1 VTEDRPRLRL
11 ALVGCGRQGRAHLR
25 ALASARRVALAA
37 VCDPEPGAAA
47 AAAPADVPA
56 DTELEHTL
64 ARDEVEAVVI
74 AAPTP
79 AHEAIVEAALA
90 AGRHV
95 LCEKP
100 LTFDPAADARL
111 AEKAARGGLVL
122 HVGFLRR
129 HGTPYLEAARLLH
142 AGAIGEPRLLRA
154 AQWDASPPG
163 PAFLDPAVSGGLE
176 VDCGIHEMDLAA
188 WLLGS
193 PVARVAAVDAPSRA
207 EIAEAGDVE
216 ALAALAATAAGHPV
230 TVDLHRSCRFDDLV
244 RSELVGSEGALVVTF
259 WGAGSLELGDA
270 AGLRAVDGVVNGGDV
285 VSAAL
290 ARQRDA
296 FAAAVGGEPV
306 DAAGPA
312 ESAAA
317 LAASLAMR
325 RARLSGGWENVG

>member
-1 VTEDRPRLRL
+1 V

-37 VCDPEPGAAA
+37 VCDPGPGAAA
-47 AAAPADVPA
+47 AAAPSGVPA
-56 DTELEHTL
+56 DDELERTL
-64 ARDEVEAVVI
+64 ARVEVEAVVI

-79 AHEAIVEAALA
+79 AHEAIVAAALA

-100 LTFDPAADARL
+100 LTFDPVADARL
-111 AEKAARGGLVL
+111 AEEAVRRGLVL
-122 HVGFLRR
+122 QVGFLRR
-129 HGTPYLEAARLLH
+129 HGAPYVEAVRLLQ

-193 PVARVAAVDAPSRA
+193 RVARVAAVEAPSRP
-207 EIAEAGDVE
+207 EIAAAGDVE
-216 ALAALAATAAGHPV
+216 ALAALAATDAGHPV

-259 WGAGSLELGDA
+259 WGAGGLELGDA
-270 AGLRAVDGVVNGGDV
+270 AGLRPVDGMDGGGDV
-285 VSAAL
+285 VTVAL
-290 ARQRDA
+290 ARQLDA
-296 FAAAVGGEPV
+296 LAAAVAGEPV
-306 DAAGPA
+306 AAAGAA

-317 LAASLAMR
+317 LGASLAMG
-325 RARLSGGWENVG
+325 RARRSGLWEKVVP